1 MNALK
6 STNLYL
12 DNKNKSRLFY
22 VFIWLLYVLV
32 YMTKN
37 CFSGALSIIRQE
49 GTLTLT
55 QTTWIITS
63 FYIVYTPLQIVG
75 GRFADKYSPEKLIL
89 ISLLGGALSNLV
101 IYFNQNFWVML
112 TAWSFNAAIQFS
124 LWPAVYKIVSSQL
137 AVEDRSKM
145 VFGLSFCSA
154 VGLVIS
160 YAVAAFVTRWQYNFL
175 ISAIILV
182 ALAVILVVFC
192 VVLRPSFIIEPFN
205 VKPVTPKSNSKSKV
219 SKEGAFGIFLASGFI
234 AILPAVFFR
243 TLAENGSKTLSPT
256 MLSDL
261 YANLSAQTGNLLNI
275 LIIIAAPLG
284 MILVK
289 TILFPRIVKN
299 EMVMFLILFCASMP
313 FVATLMWIGS
323 IPVWLAVVCLCMV
336 SLTLSGT
343 QMLTQ
348 FINLKYVKYGL
359 NGTAAGVLNFAASFG
374 FAVQYCLFGSLADAY
389 GWRVVTIIWTGVI
402 ALGVFFILIA
412 IKKSIA
418 FAKNEKDVS
427 LSLEENN
434 D

>member
-6 STNLYL
+6 STNLYI

-37 CFSGALSIIRQE
+37 CFSGALAIIRQE

-192 VVLRPSFIIEPFN
+192 MVLRPSFIIEPFN
-205 VKPVTPKSNSKSKV
+205 IKPV
-219 SKEGAFGIFLASGFI
+219 
-234 AILPAVFFR
+234 
-243 TLAENGSKTLSPT
+243 
-256 MLSDL
+256 
-261 YANLSAQTGNLLNI
+261 
-275 LIIIAAPLG
+275 
-284 MILVK
+284 
-289 TILFPRIVKN
+289 
-299 EMVMFLILFCASMP
+299 
-313 FVATLMWIGS
+313 
-323 IPVWLAVVCLCMV
+323 
-336 SLTLSGT
+336 
-343 QMLTQ
+343 
-348 FINLKYVKYGL
+348 
-359 NGTAAGVLNFAASFG
+359 
-374 FAVQYCLFGSLADAY
+374 
-389 GWRVVTIIWTGVI
+389 
-402 ALGVFFILIA
+402 
-412 IKKSIA
+412 
-418 FAKNEKDVS
+418 
-427 LSLEENN
+427 
-434 D
+434 